1 MKHLSYILLVACG
14 LSLNTA
20 TAQFVHQQDYKPLMT
35 KDYTNIEGSPYL
47 YDDWIAG
54 TVKLANGLTNKEPIM
69 LKYNLLDDEVY
80 FKDKAGEAMAFVVP
94 VQEFTLNPMQIDA
107 TLARRYRNGYKGI
120 DGIKPAA
127 YFEVLSDG
135 KVQLIKK
142 ASKTIFE
149 SQNIGS
155 ASKTG
160 TFMEKTKYYLVING
174 NAVPVKTDKKSLFA
188 ALSDKQV
195 QLETYIK
202 INKVDFK
209 KDTDLGKLVTY
220 YNSL

>member
-1 MKHLSYILLVACG
+1 MKHLSYILLVTCG

-54 TVKLANGLTNKEPIM
+54 TVKLANGVTNKEPIM

-94 VQEFTLNPMQIDA
+94 VQEFTLNPTQIDA

-142 ASKTIFE
+142 IVKVIFE
-149 SQNIGS
+149 TQNIGS
-155 ASKTG
+155 AAKTRS
-160 TFMEKTKYYLVING
+160 FIDKTKYYLVIDG
-174 NAVPVKTDKKSLFA
+174 NATAVKNDKKSLLA
-188 ALSDKQV
+188 TLSDKET
-195 QLETYIK
+195 QLEAYIK
-202 INKVDFK
+202 TNKVDFK
-209 KDTDLGKLVTY
+209 KDADLAKLVTY